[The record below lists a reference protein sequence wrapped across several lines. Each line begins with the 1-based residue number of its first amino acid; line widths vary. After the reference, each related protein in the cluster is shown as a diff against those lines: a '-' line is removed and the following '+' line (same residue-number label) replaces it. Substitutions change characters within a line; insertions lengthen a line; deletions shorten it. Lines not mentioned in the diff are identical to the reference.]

1 MFNVSDDVV
10 VTERPYGWL
19 NAGWFADQN
28 LNKMVF
34 RVVST
39 GRAAALIS
47 RLQPNGKPSKHKR
60 RMENKFLRH
69 VNLKPL
75 EDYL

>member
-1 MFNVSDDVV
+1 MFNVSDEVV
-10 VTERPYGWL
+10 VTERPRGFL
-19 NAGWFADQN
+19 NAGWFADKN

-34 RVVST
+34 RVVSV
-39 GRAAALIS
+39 GRHAALIS
-47 RLQPNGKPSKHKR
+47 RVLPDGKSSKHIR
-60 RMENKFLRH
+60 RMENKFLRP